1 MNLFQTNKKP
11 KDLDEQERLNWLR
24 LIRTDN
30 IGPITFYQLIENFGS
45 ASEALKAL
53 PELAKRGGRKK
64 PLNAPSEK
72 SIEQEY
78 KALQKIGGQI
88 ITAMDESY
96 PLALTA
102 TDDAPPVLS
111 ARGDATLLNK
121 SCVGIVGARN
131 ASINGKKFAYK
142 IAGELGAR
150 NQIVVSGLA
159 RGIDTSAHEGALQTG
174 TIAVVAGGINVVYPE
189 ENQKLYDEICEKGL
203 IVAESAFG
211 AKPFAAAFPRRNRIV
226 SGISKGIIVVE
237 ATQRSGSLITARLAG
252 EQGRDVFAVPGSP
265 LDPRASGPNY
275 LIREGA
281 TLIRNADDVMEILT
295 NFSGNVMREP
305 LYTQSNFSVPITIP
319 ANTDEPPEDMQEKVL
334 SHLSFSSISVD
345 ELIRACHVTISAL
358 QTTLLEL
365 ELAGRIKRLP
375 GNRISLLEQSD
386 T

>member
-1 MNLFQTNKKP
+1 MNLFPNRSKP
-11 KDLDEQERLNWLR
+11 QDLNEAERLNWLR

-45 ASEALKAL
+45 AGEALKAL
-53 PELAKRGGRKK
+53 PELSKRGGRKK
-64 PLNAPSEK
+64 PLNAPPEK

-78 KALQKIGGQI
+78 RALQKIGGSI

-96 PLALTA
+96 PLALSA

-111 ARGDATLLNK
+111 IRGDASLLNK
-121 SCVGIVGARN
+121 SCIAIVGARN
-131 ASINGKKFAYK
+131 ASINGKKFAFK
-142 IAGELGAR
+142 IAADLGAKG
-150 NQIVVSGLA
+150 QIITSGLA
-159 RGIDTSAHEGALQTG
+159 RGIDTAAHEGALQTG

-189 ENQKLYDEICEKGL
+189 ENQKLYDAIAEKGV

-265 LDPRASGPNY
+265 LDPRASGPNH

-281 TLIRNADDVMEILT
+281 TLIRSADDVLEILM
-295 NFSGNVMREP
+295 NFSGNTLREP
-305 LYTQSNFSVPITIP
+305 LYTNASFIP
-319 ANTDEPPEDMQEKVL
+319 PPTLAANTDSLPEGLQEKVL

-375 GNRISLLEQSD
+375 GNRIMLVD
-386 T
+386 DV